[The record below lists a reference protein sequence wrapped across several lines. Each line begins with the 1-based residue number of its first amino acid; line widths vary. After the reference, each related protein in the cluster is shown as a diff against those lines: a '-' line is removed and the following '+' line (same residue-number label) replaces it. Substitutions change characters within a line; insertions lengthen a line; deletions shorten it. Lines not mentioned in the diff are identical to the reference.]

1 MQGQALL
8 STFVLPESKYARFS
22 AISDARKMENSDA

>member
-1 MQGQALL
+1 L
-8 STFVLPESKYARFS
+8 LPESKYARFS